1 MIKQSNELFIVY
13 FGNATE
19 KNAPSQ
25 RVEAIKQ
32 CLNKRYNV
40 RLIDNSS
47 LIEKKIQINKI
58 YAFFNRY
65 IKITIK
71 INAYIDKNKPECIIL
86 YNQDP
91 VLLTFLGILS
101 KMKGFTLVSQ
111 ISERHLWGDYYY
123 SLKAIHFF
131 LEKLYF
137 FILNCFRCKTI
148 VISKYL
154 KKKIPNSFFLPGILP
169 FHKIRPFTL
178 RENGKNIFYFGRGDA
193 RDDIET
199 MILSFHKLG
208 GILKCKKPK
217 FYMVGLSEKAQRKA
231 FSIIN
236 SMKIKNIIVDGFIS
250 NKKLESIIK
259 KSSIFLF
266 CRKNTCSVQACF
278 PTRAAEMLVQ
288 NKLIITTPHST
299 IEIYAKKTDR
309 IRIVPENNIN
319 RTALLLAAGISEK
332 QPKRKLAYKM
342 FRHEFSPSLF
352 SYRLAK
358 FLQAT

>member
-1 MIKQSNELFIVY
+1 MIKQSNKLFIVY

-40 RLIDNSS
+40 RLIDTSS
-47 LIEKKIQINKI
+47 VKEKKVQINKI

-65 IKITIK
+65 IKIIIQ
-71 INAYIDKNKPECIIL
+71 INAYTDKYKPKSIIL

-101 KMKGFTLVSQ
+101 KIKGFTLISQ
-111 ISERHLWGDYYY
+111 ISERHDWGDYYY
-123 SLKAIHFF
+123 SLKALHFF
-131 LEKLYF
+131 LEKIYF
-137 FILNCFRCKTI
+137 VILNCFRCKTI

-169 FHKIRPFTL
+169 DYKL
-178 RENGKNIFYFGRGDA
+178 RYSKLGKNGKNILYFGRGDF

-199 MILSFHKLG
+199 MILSFYKLG

-236 SMKIKNIIVDGFIS
+236 SMMIKDIIVHGFIS
-250 NKKLESIIK
+250 NEKLKSIVK

-266 CRKNTCSVQACF
+266 CRRNSCSVQACF
-278 PTRAAEMLVQ
+278 PTRVAEMLVQ

-299 IEIYAKKTDR
+299 IEIYAKKSDR
-309 IRIVPENNIN
+309 IRIVPENNIS
-319 RTALLLAAGISEK
+319 RTAFLLAAGISEK
-332 QPKRKLAYKM
+332 QTNKKLAYKM

-352 SYRLAK
+352 SYRLFK
-358 FLQAT
+358 FIQAT